1 MAVLDVY
8 AKLKIKIFIWE
19 QVLGTRRPF
28 GHLGK
33 PKISPGH
40 NGPHSGNNVIPE
52 LRWNRVKWLALSDL
66 DKLMVVIWLS
76 MKHIRGGH

>member
-1 MAVLDVY
+1 MSTVLGVY
-8 AKLKIKIFIWE
+8 ANLKIRIFIWE

-28 GHLGK
+28 GHFGK

-52 LRWNRVKWLALSDL
+52 LRWNRVNELTVS
-66 DKLMVVIWLS
+66 
-76 MKHIRGGH
+76 H